1 MENNSL
7 SRESKLEDKEYKW
20 GFTTDVD
27 TEVVPKGLSSS
38 HEAVSDSSS
47 YRISYEPIACYTS
60 FCGEGSIDENVYSQH
75 FPHVCWYE

>member
-27 TEVVPKGLSSS
+27 TEVVPKGLN
-38 HEAVSDSSS
+38 EDVVKL
-47 YRISYEPIACYTS
+47 ISQKKNEPEWQIKRTKQKDKS
-60 FCGEGSIDENVYSQH
+60 KVDESTYQIKTTRMNSTKRM
-75 FPHVCWYE
+75 